1 VQKTKKKIIAQKKI
15 PRRYQKKRCVI
26 RDTNKKT
33 LIDKNVPYRR
43 GKDRSRKNRWKIDTE
58 TKTYWKNTKTRE
70 TNKKLLG
77 KNRYKKKKRP
87 VTKNKKTHINKKKR
101 TV

>member
-58 TKTYWKNTKTRE
+58 
-70 TNKKLLG
+70 
-77 KNRYKKKKRP
+77 
-87 VTKNKKTHINKKKR
+87 KKR
-101 TV
+101 TGKTQKHEKQKKIAGKK